1 MNCIILK
8 GSGEKAFCAGGDV
21 KGVVQQIMRGEQ
33 DEAIRHANAPCCLAP
48 SCSKRFVACCVYRN
62 SPHLFDLPF
71 CHNCA
76 DCLLL
81 LAKDVPTEFVKSS
94 EMRKCPFI

>member
-33 DEAIRHANAPCCLAP
+33 DEAIRRAFVQCCLAP
-48 SCSKRFVACCVYRN
+48 NQRLQHALRSLLYYQN
-62 SPHLFDLPF
+62 SPWLPYCISDLM
-71 CHNCA
+71 C
-76 DCLLL
+76 
-81 LAKDVPTEFVKSS
+81 
-94 EMRKCPFI
+94 

>member
-33 DEAIRHANAPCCLAP
+33 DEAVRHAKHQFCLTQGTA
-48 SCSKRFVACCVYRN
+48 AC
-62 SPHLFDLPF
+62 
-71 CHNCA
+71 A
-76 DCLLL
+76 Q
-81 LAKDVPTEFVKSS
+81 
-94 EMRKCPFI
+94 

>member
-33 DEAIRHANAPCCLAP
+33 EEAIRHANVQCCLAP
-48 SCSKRFVACCVYRN
+48 NQRLQHALRSLLYHQN
-62 SPHLFDLPF
+62 SPCLSHLLFEFIMLTVWY
-71 CHNCA
+71 
-76 DCLLL
+76 CLG
-81 LAKDVPTEFVKSS
+81 
-94 EMRKCPFI
+94 EMYPQSC